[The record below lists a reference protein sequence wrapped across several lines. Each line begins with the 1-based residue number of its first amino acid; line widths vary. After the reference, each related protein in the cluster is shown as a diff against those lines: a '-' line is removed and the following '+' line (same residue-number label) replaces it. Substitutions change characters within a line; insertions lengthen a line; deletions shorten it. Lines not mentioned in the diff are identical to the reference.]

1 MLFEKSPKKIKKIL
15 LVVMFLM
22 SIIAIL
28 ISIFIQE
35 IPGLSSLF
43 NNYIDS
49 GESFFI
55 PIIPYI
61 NLLGFIPEEHQ
72 IAQLSLGQ
80 LIDIL
85 IIIGI
90 VSSTERGIYQ
100 YYTRICLSEDNLLFN
115 NVGSYFYE
123 PKENLLSSSEN
134 YIIYFRQEIDSLED
148 LERMKDLEK
157 FRIKFNSYEKINIF
171 FDYLRRNKYHIRSMK
186 FYKRF
191 TSFFKTRYIHIR
203 IFCYRIACERFLLS
217 SYKHSNQ
224 HPKINSLTNSQKTYQ
239 QEGCK

>member
-1 MLFEKSPKKIKKIL
+1 MKRTIF
-15 LVVMFLM
+15 VVTFLM

-43 NNYIDS
+43 NEYIDS

-72 IAQLSLGQ
+72 IAQLTLGQ
-80 LIDIL
+80 LVDIL

-100 YYTRICLSEDNLLFN
+100 YYTRICLGEDNLIFN
-115 NVGSYFYE
+115 NVGLYFYE
-123 PKENLLSSSEN
+123 PKENLPSSSEN
-134 YIIYFRQEIDSLED
+134 HVIYFRQEIESLED

-157 FRIKFNSYEKINIF
+157 SRFKFNSNEKLNIF
-171 FDYLRRNKYHIRSMK
+171 FDYLRKNDYLIKSIIS
-186 FYKRF
+186 YKRF
-191 TSFFKTRYIHIR
+191 KTFFKTHYKCLR
-203 IFCYRIACERFLLS
+203 IFCHRFVCETFSLF
-217 SYKHSNQ
+217 SYNHSNQ
-224 HPKINSLTNSQKTYQ
+224 HPKINNLSNSQENYQ

>member
-1 MLFEKSPKKIKKIL
+1 
-15 LVVMFLM
+15 M

-43 NNYIDS
+43 NEYIDS

-72 IAQLSLGQ
+72 IAQLTLGQ
-80 LIDIL
+80 LVDIL

-123 PKENLLSSSEN
+123 PKENLPSSSEN
-134 YIIYFRQEIDSLED
+134 YVIYFRLEIESLED

-157 FRIKFNSYEKINIF
+157 SRNKFNSNEKIGIF
-171 FDYLRRNKYHIRSMK
+171 FDYLRRNNYYIKNMNSYKK
-186 FYKRF
+186 FK
-191 TSFFKTRYIHIR
+191 SFFKTRYIRVR
-203 IFCYRIACERFLLS
+203 IFCYRIACERFSLS
-217 SYKHSNQ
+217 SYNHSNQ
-224 HPKINSLTNSQKTYQ
+224 HPKIKSLTDSQKFYQ

>member
-1 MLFEKSPKKIKKIL
+1 MKKTIF
-15 LVVMFLM
+15 VVAFLM

-43 NNYIDS
+43 NKYIDS

-80 LIDIL
+80 LVDIL

-100 YYTRICLSEDNLLFN
+100 YYTRICLGEYILILN
-115 NVGSYFYE
+115 NVGSDFYE
-123 PKENLLSSSEN
+123 SKGNLSSLSEN
-134 YIIYFRQEIDSLED
+134 YFLFFRQEIESLED
-148 LERMKDLEK
+148 LERMKDPEK
-157 FRIKFNSYEKINIF
+157 SSYKFSSYEKINIF
-171 FDYLRRNKYHIRSMK
+171 FDYLRKNDNLIKSIIS
-186 FYKRF
+186 YKGF
-191 TSFFKTRYIHIR
+191 KSFLKTRFKSLSAFCHR
-203 IFCYRIACERFLLS
+203 FDCEIFSLS
-217 SYKHSNQ
+217 SYNHSNQ
-224 HPKINSLTNSQKTYQ
+224 HPKIISLTDSQKLYK

>member
-1 MLFEKSPKKIKKIL
+1 M
-15 LVVMFLM
+15 VTFLI

-43 NNYIDS
+43 NEYIDS

-80 LIDIL
+80 LVDIL

-100 YYTRICLSEDNLLFN
+100 YYTRICLGEDNLLFN

-123 PKENLLSSSEN
+123 SEGILPPSSEN
-134 YIIYFRQEIDSLED
+134 YVLFFRQEIESLED
-148 LERMKDLEK
+148 FERMKDLKKSRFK
-157 FRIKFNSYEKINIF
+157 FKSNEKITIF
-171 FDYLRRNKYHIRSMK
+171 FDYLRKNDYLIKSK
-186 FYKRF
+186 SSSKRF
-191 TSFFKTRYIHIR
+191 KSFFKTGYKCLR
-203 IFCYRIACERFLLS
+203 ISCYRIACEKFSFS
-217 SYKHSNQ
+217 SYNHSKQ
-224 HPKINSLTNSQKTYQ
+224 HPKIKSLTDSQKLYQ

>member
-1 MLFEKSPKKIKKIL
+1 M
-15 LVVMFLM
+15 VTFLM

-80 LIDIL
+80 LVDIF

-100 YYTRICLSEDNLLFN
+100 YYTRICLGEDNLLFN

-123 PKENLLSSSEN
+123 PKGNLPSSSEN
-134 YIIYFRQEIDSLED
+134 SVLFFRQEIESLED

-157 FRIKFNSYEKINIF
+157 FSYKFSPYEKIIIF
-171 FDYLRRNKYHIRSMK
+171 FDYLRKNDYLIKSIIS
-186 FYKRF
+186 YKRF
-191 TSFFKTRYIHIR
+191 KLFFKTRHHCFR
-203 IFCYRIACERFLLS
+203 IFCHRFVCESFSLS
-217 SYKHSNQ
+217 SYNYSNQ
-224 HPKINSLTNSQKTYQ
+224 HPKIKSLTNSQKLYQ